1 MKKIF
6 DFNFKLA
13 VIEEL
18 LDKKPSFEEKIIQQR
33 KIYDMYLENDDSF
46 CEEKLER
53 YYEKAV
59 ELFESIE
66 FSDEDL
72 EKVESLT
79 FDGGLEIYELLLPDW
94 DGEDDVFDIHSIQGI
109 EYLSNLKSVEHISII
124 DDDLIADIEK
134 MGIEVN

>member
-1 MKKIF
+1 
-6 DFNFKLA
+6 
-13 VIEEL
+13 
-18 LDKKPSFEEKIIQQR
+18 
-33 KIYDMYLENDDSF
+33 MYLENNDSF

-53 YYEKAV
+53 YYKKAV

-109 EYLSNLKSVEHISII
+109 AYLSNLKSVEYISII

-134 MGIEVN
+134 MGIVVE